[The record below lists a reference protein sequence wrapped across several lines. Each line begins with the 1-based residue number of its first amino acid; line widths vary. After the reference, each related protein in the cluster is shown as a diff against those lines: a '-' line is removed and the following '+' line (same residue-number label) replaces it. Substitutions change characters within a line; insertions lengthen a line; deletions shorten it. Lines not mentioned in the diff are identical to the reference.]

1 MIGTIDVKIQA
12 HNPNFP
18 LEPVFTF
25 INSAQSFRIRNVP
38 KRIGRWEINKV
49 FVNVTY
55 PDTTVISKE
64 CVLNGGV
71 WVGTIEG
78 CSISGKT
85 SNGFVVTASGID
97 ENELPI
103 SNYVLGAGDVFVQD
117 LDGSISPDVNAAR
130 MYFYSILPV
139 SPKKGEATFIEG
151 VLNVYDGT
159 QWKPALE
166 VDLTNYY
173 DKDEIDDII
182 ENVEESIPTK
192 TSDLTNDS
200 GFVTTEEVKPFYEY
214 DTSTATTKPT
224 EMACYSVVLAGAY
237 KANNRADK
245 YAEVQPLVDFDP
257 VELTPK
263 FTLGALYLGYYP
275 WKLSKFFDQT
285 YSPELELI
293 WWYGQVCR
301 VIGGHFIAMYT
312 GFMWRTKGIGF
323 AIPCDKNGIPDGR
336 LFEITLVE
344 ETSPYRIGFN
354 MGTPTHTITGN
365 ENWSAI
371 LTIDEQENQITCT
384 RNIVQRV
391 KENRQTFPTLDDI
404 PKKTS
409 DLTNDSG
416 FITAEQVPTQSY
428 IEDTDGNKIQAD
440 LSYSNLNWT
449 GWRIEGTDEILTGEK
464 GAANNM
470 PTSPEVD
477 DEYYLIIF
485 RTLDSKWELDRFVWT
500 GSEWYNNANAETSGT
515 IEDTT
520 VDFSGW
526 QTLVQVNESG
536 KLATNSEIPTKTS
549 DLTNDSNFITSEQV
563 EPFYNFGSTAST
575 GTARYA
581 VCLYTS
587 TGGSGKL
594 DTDGWFETQS
604 KIGTDL
610 IPQLEAHLGYSTY
623 YNFVLSKFFSQ
634 TYSPSLELIFWKNGS
649 IKKLVNNR
657 PRTYY
662 DGCMY
667 RTVDAGFAIPCS
679 SEGVPDGRLI
689 EFTRVSPSYI
699 AFTNEDTQVHTITGN
714 TRWTSIETIDGQ
726 SGEIACTR
734 TNEYKMNSR
743 IEKLAKESQLPTKTS
758 DLTNDSGF
766 ITAEQVPTQS
776 LIQDNNGNKI
786 EANLAGTQIIS
797 GDELKQISQ
806 LDQKWHVTGTYNG
819 NPIDVI
825 LTNSR
830 DDDTWSDGN
839 YTIQYIE
846 MYEDDWVW
854 LWNGDIRMIGNTNDK
869 FTDEVTFDVDDT
881 NLTAVRYST
890 VKVATESWVRNLIQT
905 MLQQ

>member
-245 YAEVQPLVDFDP
+245 YAEVYPLVDFDP

-293 WWYGQVCR
+293 WWFGQVCR

-416 FITAEQVPTQSY
+416 FITAEQVPTPSY
-428 IEDTDGNKIQAD
+428 IEDTDGNKIEAD
-440 LSYSNLNWT
+440 RTFTWRTKNPWLISSMQDGYYTYDPPLACEWKYITYNIYGQTEQKWMWISVTPYQTGQDEAYIGIDPELNY
-449 GWRIEGTDEILTGEK
+449 
-464 GAANNM
+464 
-470 PTSPEVD
+470 V
-477 DEYYLIIF
+477 EYYTKSGDTYTVITGDIIDAY
-485 RTLDSKWELDRFVWT
+485 TE
-500 GSEWYNNANAETSGT
+500 NAITEIGQTS
-515 IEDTT
+515 
-520 VDFSGW
+520 
-526 QTLVQVNESG
+526 
-536 KLATNSEIPTKTS
+536 
-549 DLTNDSNFITSEQV
+549 
-563 EPFYNFGSTAST
+563 
-575 GTARYA
+575 
-581 VCLYTS
+581 C
-587 TGGSGKL
+587 
-594 DTDGWFETQS
+594 
-604 KIGTDL
+604 
-610 IPQLEAHLGYSTY
+610 
-623 YNFVLSKFFSQ
+623 
-634 TYSPSLELIFWKNGS
+634 
-649 IKKLVNNR
+649 
-657 PRTYY
+657 
-662 DGCMY
+662 
-667 RTVDAGFAIPCS
+667 
-679 SEGVPDGRLI
+679 
-689 EFTRVSPSYI
+689 
-699 AFTNEDTQVHTITGN
+699 TITR
-714 TRWTSIETIDGQ
+714 TAEWTTHED
-726 SGEIACTR
+726 
-734 TNEYKMNSR
+734 
-743 IEKLAKESQLPTKTS
+743 KLAKLNDIPTKTS

-766 ITAEQVPTQS
+766 VTSSYPVKNDGGITKAKAMTEQAY
-776 LIQDNNGNKI
+776 
-786 EANLAGTQIIS
+786 EALQTKDS
-797 GDELKQISQ
+797 TTL
-806 LDQKWHVTGTYNG
+806 Y
-819 NPIDVI
+819 VI
-825 LTNSR
+825 
-830 DDDTWSDGN
+830 
-839 YTIQYIE
+839 
-846 MYEDDWVW
+846 
-854 LWNGDIRMIGNTNDK
+854 
-869 FTDEVTFDVDDT
+869 
-881 NLTAVRYST
+881 
-890 VKVATESWVRNLIQT
+890 TEN
-905 MLQQ
+905 